1 VIFAEDPGQNET
13 PLKSS
18 LIIPIVITY
27 YFDKGSCMTDSE
39 NQEPLRAHEQIEVL
53 QKDLAAEKA
62 RADENW
68 DKLLRAMAELENAKR
83 RAEKDVANAHKYAL
97 ERFIDQLIP
106 VLDSLEHAL
115 ANFNES
121 HNINSM
127 REGIVLTL
135 KMFNEVLGKFGVVEL
150 NPVDAPFN
158 PQIHEAMSMQEVT
171 DKPNN
176 TVITVLQ
183 KGYQLNDRV
192 IRPAR
197 VIVAKNPS

>member
-1 VIFAEDPGQNET
+1 
-13 PLKSS
+13 
-18 LIIPIVITY
+18 
-27 YFDKGSCMTDSE
+27 MTDASE
-39 NQEPLRAHEQIEVL
+39 NQAPPLRSHEQIETL

-68 DKLLRAMAELENAKR
+68 DKLLRSVAELENAKR
-83 RAEKDVANAHKYAL
+83 RAEKDISSAHKYAL

-121 HNINSM
+121 HNVSSM

-135 KMFNEVLGKFGVVEL
+135 KMFNEALAKNGVQEL
-150 NPVDAPFN
+150 NPLGTVFN
-158 PQIHEAMSMQEVT
+158 PQLHEAMSMQEVS

-176 TVITVLQ
+176 TVLV
-183 KGYQLNDRV
+183 V
-192 IRPAR
+192 
-197 VIVAKNPS
+197 

>member
-1 VIFAEDPGQNET
+1 
-13 PLKSS
+13 
-18 LIIPIVITY
+18 
-27 YFDKGSCMTDSE
+27 MTDAGE
-39 NQEPLRAHEQIEVL
+39 NQAPPLRAQDQIEAL
-53 QKDLAAEKA
+53 QKEIATEKA

-68 DKLLRAMAELENAKR
+68 DKLLRSVAELENIKR
-83 RAEKDVANAHKYAL
+83 RSDKDIASAHKYAL
-97 ERFIDQLIP
+97 ERFVDQLIP

-121 HNINSM
+121 HNVSSM

-135 KMFNEVLGKFGVVEL
+135 KMFNEVLAKNGVTEL
-150 NPVDAPFN
+150 NPVGQVFN
-158 PQIHEAMSMQEVT
+158 PQLHEAMSMQEVS

-176 TVITVLQ
+176 SVLTVLQ

-197 VIVAKNPS
+197 VIVVKNPS

>member
-1 VIFAEDPGQNET
+1 
-13 PLKSS
+13 
-18 LIIPIVITY
+18 
-27 YFDKGSCMTDSE
+27 MTDSTSPDA
-39 NQEPLRAHEQIEVL
+39 PLRAHEQIEAL
-53 QKDLAAEKA
+53 QKEVTSEKV

-68 DKLLRAMAELENAKR
+68 DKLLRSVAELENVKR
-83 RAEKDVANAHKYAL
+83 RAEKDVASAHKYAL

-115 ANFNES
+115 ANFNDS
-121 HNINSM
+121 HSVGSM
-127 REGIVLTL
+127 REGIVLTI
-135 KMFNEVLGKFGVVEL
+135 KMFNEVLAKFGVVEL

-171 DKPNN
+171 DKPDN
-176 TVITVLQ
+176 TVLVVLQ

>member
-1 VIFAEDPGQNET
+1 
-13 PLKSS
+13 
-18 LIIPIVITY
+18 
-27 YFDKGSCMTDSE
+27 MSE
-39 NQEPLRAHEQIEVL
+39 EKQEAPLRAHEQIEVL

-62 RADENW
+62 RADDNW
-68 DKLLRAMAELENAKR
+68 DKLLRATAELENVKR
-83 RAEKDVANAHKYAL
+83 RAEKDVASAHKYAL

-115 ANFNES
+115 ANFNEN
-121 HNINSM
+121 HNVNSM

-135 KMFNEVLGKFGVVEL
+135 KMFTETLAKFGVVEL
-150 NPVDAPFN
+150 NPMGAPFN
-158 PQIHEAMSMQEVT
+158 PQVHEAMSMQEVS

-176 TVITVLQ
+176 TVLVVLQ